1 MHKLAIVANAK
12 KKYVLFLSFFRSIIK
27 EIPYVR
33 KIKLKVKVVF
43 SNVMFKFLLYKLAFF
58 NELKSKGKNHVIFI
72 S

>member
-43 SNVMFKFLLYKLAFF
+43 SNVMFKFLLNKLAFI
-58 NELKSKGKNHVIFI
+58 ERAKIKGRIHVII
-72 S
+72 N

>member
-33 KIKLKVKVVF
+33 KIKLKIKVVF
-43 SNVMFKFLLYKLAFF
+43 SNVMFKFLLNKLAFI
-58 NELKSKGKNHVIFI
+58 ERAKIKGRIHVII
-72 S
+72 N

>member
-33 KIKLKVKVVF
+33 KIKLKIVIVF
-43 SNVMFKFLLYKLAFF
+43 SKVMFK
-58 NELKSKGKNHVIFI
+58 I
-72 S
+72 

>member
-1 MHKLAIVANAK
+1 MHKLAIEANVK

-43 SNVMFKFLLYKLAFF
+43 SNVMFKFLLNKLAFI
-58 NELKSKGKNHVIFI
+58 ERAKIKGRIHVII
-72 S
+72 N

>member
-33 KIKLKVKVVF
+33 KIKLKVKVIF
-43 SNVMFKFLLYKLAFF
+43 SNVMFKFLLNKLAFIKRAKIK
-58 NELKSKGKNHVIFI
+58 ERIHVII
-72 S
+72 N

>member
-12 KKYVLFLSFFRSIIK
+12 KKYVLFLSLFRSIIK

-43 SNVMFKFLLYKLAFF
+43 SNVMFKFLLNKLAFI
-58 NELKSKGKNHVIFI
+58 KRAKIKVRIHVII
-72 S
+72 N

>member
-12 KKYVLFLSFFRSIIK
+12 KKYVLFLSLFRSIIK

-43 SNVMFKFLLYKLAFF
+43 SNVMFKFLLNKLAFI
-58 NELKSKGKNHVIFI
+58 ERAKIKGRIHVII
-72 S
+72 N